1 MNLQNGSFLAQNSF
15 MDKDL
20 KKIGE
25 SYEKVLTSLIFWS
38 KNRVNQLGCDLIN
51 YFVYKAIW
59 YKATQVTR
67 QTG

>member
-15 MDKDL
+15 MEKDL
-20 KKIGE
+20 KKVGD

-38 KNRVNQLGCDLIN
+38 KNRVNQLCFDLIN
-51 YFVYKAIW
+51 FVYKAIW